1 MGLTPD
7 SYVLKSPA
15 TLPQWTGMNP
25 STQKPPN
32 VVRFGAFEA
41 DFGRLLLSK
50 GGLRV
55 KLQEQPFKLLG
66 LLLERPGEIVS
77 REEIR
82 QALWS
87 ADTFVEFDDGLN
99 TAIKKLRAA
108 LADSAENPRFIET
121 VPRRGY
127 RFTAPVARALPEP
140 EAPQATPS
148 AEPQI
153 HSQAVPLGTPRMFPW
168 KIWAIAV
175 SVVAAIAVTVVGVWL
190 MSRPHVSFK
199 ETDSILLTDF
209 VNSTGDPVLDGVLR
223 DATAVELGQSPFL
236 NIVSNDRVRESLRFM
251 ARLPE
256 DRVDL
261 GIARQVC
268 ERVGAKAYISGSV
281 ARLGTGYVLAMQAV
295 SCADAVTFAREESVA
310 RNKDAVMPALDEIC
324 AKIRRKLGESL
335 NSIRKFDVPIEEATT
350 QSLESL
356 KAYSLGNA
364 LRARGDEKD
373 SIPLFDHALEL
384 DPNFAMAF
392 LARAGALGNLGETER
407 AKTDIKKAYELRANL
422 SERER
427 MALTVRYADADKSDT
442 RKVIETY
449 EVWHQ
454 LYPRDMQP
462 LNGLAARYQIIGE
475 YEKAVFAARE
485 ALELRP
491 DSYLP
496 YANLASSY
504 EALGRFEEAKQ
515 ICSKALAVQRDST
528 HTHNVSFEIAYL
540 QNDQPTM
547 QRELASAKGTS
558 REQGAYWEQGL
569 VLATGGKL
577 RLARLL
583 FEHSYNKRRE
593 NKLDDFAAY
602 AMAVE
607 AEIDADFGFEERAK
621 NQARQALKLGH
632 GIDAEEA
639 AAQAF
644 ALAGAGDEALAL
656 VEDLH
661 SRFPLHVP
669 LNQASIPAVQAA
681 VQIRRNNPAKAVQL
695 LQQAIPYDFAEFA
708 DLTPVY
714 IRGLAYLRMGAG
726 AEAAAEFQKFVDHP
740 GLNVIFPTHAL
751 AQLGLARAYVLMH
764 DTTKARKAYDDFFT
778 RWSEA
783 DSDIP
788 ILQQAKAEYKKLN

>member
-7 SYVLKSPA
+7 SYVLKSPP
-15 TLPQWTGMNP
+15 TLPQWTEMNS

-32 VVRFGAFEA
+32 VIRFGAFEA
-41 DFGRLLLSK
+41 DFSRLLLSK

-140 EAPQATPS
+140 ATPQAITS

-153 HSQAVPLGTPRMFPW
+153 HSQAVAFGTPRMFPW

-175 SVVAAIAVTVVGVWL
+175 AAIAVTVAGVWL
-190 MSRPHVSFK
+190 MRRPHVSFK
-199 ETDSILLTDF
+199 ETDSVLLTDF

-251 ARLPE
+251 SRLPE

-261 GIARQVC
+261 AIARQVC

-295 SCADAVTFAREESVA
+295 SCADALTFTREESVA

-335 NSIRKFDVPIEEATT
+335 SSIRKFDVPIEEATT

-392 LARAGALGNLGETER
+392 LARAGALSNLGERER
-407 AKTDIKKAYELRANL
+407 AATDIKRAYELRANL

-427 MALTVRYADADKSDT
+427 LALTVRYADAYKSDT
-442 RKVIETY
+442 RKAIETY

-475 YEKAVFAARE
+475 YEKAVFASRE

-515 ICSKALAVQRDST
+515 ICSKALAAQRDSI
-528 HTHNVSFEIAYL
+528 HTHRVSFEIAFL
-540 QNDQPTM
+540 QNDQTTM
-547 QRELASAKGTS
+547 QREFASAKGTS
-558 REQGAYWEQGL
+558 REQGVYWEQGL
-569 VLATGGKL
+569 VLAMGGKL
-577 RLARLL
+577 RLARPFL
-583 FEHSYNKRRE
+583 EHSYNKRRE
-593 NKLDDFAAY
+593 NELDEFAAY

-607 AEIDADFGFEERAK
+607 AQLEADFGFEERAK
-621 NQARQALKLGH
+621 DRARQALKVGRGL
-632 GIDAEEA
+632 DAEEA
-639 AAQAF
+639 AAQTL
-644 ALAGAGDEALAL
+644 ALSGAGDEALAL
-656 VEDLH
+656 ADDLH

-714 IRGLAYLRMGAG
+714 VRGLAYLRMGAG

-740 GLNVIFPTHAL
+740 GVNVIFPTHAL

-764 DTTKARKAYDDFFT
+764 DTAKARGAYDDFFA